1 MIGSGPLP
9 TLIFKCRN
17 KWCFFGTVFVHNM
30 VCRYNRNFTS
40 YLILWA
46 LGRHYRPAENTLFF
60 FFVFTV
66 QQRDLT
72 IWIYFF
78 FTLLTTCVLHS
89 VTIMVTIY
97 WATTMR
103 QNITNIYVCMCVC
116 VCVCVC
122 IYIHTLT
129 YIYLHI

>member
-60 FFVFTV
+60 FFFFCINFATKGSDNL
-66 QQRDLT
+66 DL
-72 IWIYFF
+72 FF
-78 FTLLTTCVLHS
+78 FHSTYHMCFALCNNNGYYLLSNHNAPEHYKHICL
-89 VTIMVTIY
+89 Y
-97 WATTMR
+97 
-103 QNITNIYVCMCVC
+103 